1 MKTRFSIIR
10 MLNFFK
16 KGDDMKILLTLVFVA
31 AIATLGVMNGN
42 VQGQGSE
49 HPTEHPKAE
58 HPKAEASEA
67 EASEAEASEAEASEA
82 EASEAEAEAAAEH
95 PKSEHQSQVR
105 ASRYCT
111 S

>member
-58 HPKAEASEA
+58 HPKAEAAEA
-67 EASEAEASEAEASEA
+67 EAAEAEAAADT
-82 EASEAEAEAAAEH
+82 EAEAAAEH
-95 PKSEHQSQVR
+95 PKSEHPKSEHPKSEHPGT
-105 ASRYCT
+105 AHPK
-111 S
+111 

>member
-1 MKTRFSIIR
+1 
-10 MLNFFK
+10 
-16 KGDDMKILLTLVFVA
+16 MKILLTLVFVA

-67 EASEAEASEAEASEA
+67 DTS
-82 EASEAEAEAAAEH
+82 
-95 PKSEHQSQVR
+95 KSEHPGTR
-105 ASRYCT
+105 HPK
-111 S
+111 

>member
-67 EASEAEASEAEASEA
+67 EAAADTEADT
-82 EASEAEAEAAAEH
+82 EAEAAAEH
-95 PKSEHQSQVR
+95 PKSEHPKSEHPKSEHPGT
-105 ASRYCT
+105 AHPK
-111 S
+111 

>member
-67 EASEAEASEAEASEA
+67 EASEAEASEAEA
-82 EASEAEAEAAAEH
+82 EAAAEH
-95 PKSEHQSQVR
+95 PKSEHPKSEHPGT
-105 ASRYCT
+105 AHPK
-111 S
+111 

>member
-67 EASEAEASEAEASEA
+67 EAAADTEAEADDDT
-82 EASEAEAEAAAEH
+82 EAEAAAEH
-95 PKSEHQSQVR
+95 PKSEHPKSEHPGT
-105 ASRYCT
+105 AHPK
-111 S
+111 

>member
-67 EASEAEASEAEASEA
+67 EAAADT
-82 EASEAEAEAAAEH
+82 EAEAAAEH
-95 PKSEHQSQVR
+95 PKSEHPKSEHPKSEHPGT
-105 ASRYCT
+105 AHPK
-111 S
+111 

>member
-67 EASEAEASEAEASEA
+67 DTS
-82 EASEAEAEAAAEH
+82 
-95 PKSEHQSQVR
+95 KSEHPGTR
-105 ASRYCT
+105 HPK
-111 S
+111 